1 MNSCYLWS
9 QCHSTYLNGY
19 KLICNNKL
27 GLEKIKIIGWLWLCL
42 FYCILSIVCI
52 ISQWGIDE
60 RAVLPSYPPMT
71 TSFPSSMTAAKLL
84 RPCNMEDMG
93 YQQRVRLLYRSA
105 TQNNI
110 ALNIWYTKC
119 VHNITEAHMC
129 TFVMRGTFHI
139 FLNVWILQD
148 LKFCHLFLFLVTTQL
163 LFLAISFYF

>member
-1 MNSCYLWS
+1 M
-9 QCHSTYLNGY
+9 
-19 KLICNNKL
+19 
-27 GLEKIKIIGWLWLCL
+27 WLCL

-71 TSFPSSMTAAKLL
+71 TSFPSSITAAKLL

-93 YQQRVRLLYRSA
+93 YQQRVRLLYRST

-129 TFVMRGTFHI
+129 TLVMRGTFHI
-139 FLNVWILQD
+139 FLNVWVLQD
-148 LKFCHLFLFLVTTQL
+148 LKFCHLFIFSNNPITIFSHKFLFLVTIQL
-163 LFLAISFYF
+163 LILAISNVVKSLKSFTI